1 LERQWPRVADVAENT
16 MVDGRYRITGRIGT
30 GGMADVYC
38 AHDEHLGRDVAL
50 KMLHRR
56 FAQDQEFVERFR
68 REASAA
74 AGLQHPNVVGVFDR
88 GQYDGTYYIAMEFLR
103 GRTLKDLITQD
114 APLDQMRA
122 LDMTVQILRAAG
134 FGHRRGVIH
143 RDFKPQNVIV
153 DEEDRVKVTDFGIAR
168 AGASEITETGSIMGT
183 AQYLSPEQ
191 AQGTAAEESSD
202 LYSIGVMLFEM
213 VTGQLPFEGETAVAV
228 ALRHLT
234 EPPPPVHQLRPDV
247 HPALE
252 AVINQAL
259 AKDPRQR
266 FQDADGFIAALEHV
280 RPQLQA
286 MHEGQE
292 TADWTAIPP
301 PPPLYGPRP
310 YETMVAPA
318 GAYVPPEEQRRPRR
332 VWPWILAALLLALL
346 AGGGLFLASESNKV
360 AVPGVIGAPAS
371 QARTLLEQRGFQV
384 DIQRKKSVDPPDEVI
399 GQDPGAGQKVKKG
412 STVTL
417 TVSDGPPDAVVP
429 AVENLP
435 LKLALSKLRKKRFV
449 PDIEQQP
456 SDTVT
461 KGLVISTTPGGGS
474 LLAQGEHVTVEVSSG
489 VRKFAAPNV
498 VGLDRDAAE
507 RALQDKGLVPVV
519 QEVESDQPVGTVTQ
533 QDPVAGTKVQ
543 AGDRVT
549 IAASKG
555 PGAVAVP
562 DVVGLTRGDGRGELQ
577 AAGFKVQ
584 VKTRD
589 SSDPADD
596 DIVLDQRPG
605 HGTQLKKGRTVVIY
619 VGRYVP
625 PPTPTDTSPAP
636 TPTPTTPSGTPPTTG
651 LGSG

>member
-1 LERQWPRVADVAENT
+1 VADVAENT

-74 AGLQHPNVVGVFDR
+74 AGLQHPNVVNVFDR
-88 GQYDGTYYIAMEFLR
+88 GEYDGTYYIAMEFLR
-103 GRTLKDLITQD
+103 GRTLKDLIAQD

-153 DEEDRVKVTDFGIAR
+153 DDEDRVKVTDFGIAR

-191 AQGTAAEESSD
+191 AQGIAAEEASD

-213 VTGQLPFEGETAVAV
+213 VAGQLPFNGDSAVAI
-228 ALRHLT
+228 ALQHLT
-234 EPPPPVHQLRPDV
+234 EPPPPVRQLRPDL

-292 TADWTAIPP
+292 TADWTAVAPSTSV
-301 PPPLYGPRP
+301 YDPRP
-310 YETMVAPA
+310 YETMVAP
-318 GAYVPPEEQRRPRR
+318 GAYLPPVEPRGRRRI
-332 VWPWILAALLLALL
+332 WPWIVGLLLLALL
-346 AGGGLFLASESNKV
+346 AGGLLLFAGERNKV

-384 DIQRKKSVDPPDEVI
+384 DVQRKKSVDPPEQVI
-399 GQDPGAGQKVKKG
+399 QQDPGAGQKVAKG

-429 AVENLP
+429 AVENLT
-435 LKLALSKLRKKRFV
+435 LKVALSKLRKKGFV

-456 SDTVT
+456 SDTVK
-461 KGLVISTTPGGGS
+461 KGLVISTTPGGGTV
-474 LLAQGEHVTVEVSSG
+474 LPQGEHVTVEVSSG
-489 VRKFAAPNV
+489 VEKFAAPNL

-507 RALQDKGLVPVV
+507 RALENKGLVPVV
-519 QEVESDQPVGTVTQ
+519 QEIESTQAEGTVVQ
-533 QDPVAGTKVQ
+533 QQPVAGTKVQ
-543 AGDRVT
+543 QGDRVT
-549 IAASKG
+549 ITVSKG

-562 DVVGLTRGDGRGELQ
+562 DVVGLTRGDARGELQ
-577 AAGFKVQ
+577 AAGFAVQ
-584 VKTRD
+584 AKTRD

-619 VGRYVP
+619 VGRYVA
-625 PPTPTDTSPAP
+625 PPTPTDTTPAP
-636 TPTPTTPSGTPPTTG
+636 TPTTTTPSGTTTPATG
-651 LGSG
+651 VGTG

>member
-1 LERQWPRVADVAENT
+1 MAEVAENAI
-16 MVDGRYRITGRIGT
+16 VDGRYRITGRIGT

-74 AGLQHPNVVGVFDR
+74 AGLQHPNVVNVFDR
-88 GQYDGTYYIAMEFLR
+88 GEYDGTYYIAMEFLR
-103 GRTLKDLITQD
+103 GRTLKELISQEG
-114 APLDQMRA
+114 PLDQIRA
-122 LDMTVQILRAAG
+122 LDITVQILRAAG
-134 FGHRRGVIH
+134 FGHRRDVIH

-153 DEEDRVKVTDFGIAR
+153 DDEGGVKVTDFGIAR

-213 VTGQLPFEGETAVAV
+213 ITAQLPFDGESAVAV

-234 EPPPPVHQLRPDV
+234 EPPPPLHTLRPDV

-252 AVINQAL
+252 AVVNQAL

-266 FQDADGFIAALEHV
+266 FQDADSFIAALEHV

-286 MHEGQE
+286 MQPGQE
-292 TADWTAIPP
+292 TADWTAITPAVYP
-301 PPPLYGPRP
+301 AP
-310 YETMVAPA
+310 YETMVTSAPA
-318 GAYVPPEEQRRPRR
+318 AYAPVDERRERRR
-332 VWPWILAALLLALL
+332 VWPWIVLGLLIAAVIGGALLF
-346 AGGGLFLASESNKV
+346 AGERNKV
-360 AVPGVIGAPAS
+360 AVPGVIGARAD

-384 DIQRKKSVDPPDEVI
+384 NVDRKKSLQPVDQVI
-399 GQDPGAGQKVKKG
+399 QQDPGPGEKVKKG

-429 AVENLP
+429 DVEGLP
-435 LKLALSKLRKKRFV
+435 LRVALRQLRKKGFV
-449 PDIEQQP
+449 PDINQQS
-456 SDTVT
+456 SDTVK
-461 KGLVISTTPGGGS
+461 KGLVISTSPSGGTV
-474 LLAQGEHVTVEVSSG
+474 LAQGEHVGVDVSGG
-489 VRKFAAPNV
+489 VAQFATPNV
-498 VGLDRDAAE
+498 VGLDQGAAE
-507 RALQDKGLVPVV
+507 NALENKGLVPAVV
-519 QEVESDQPVGTVTQ
+519 EQQSDQPQGNVIAQ
-533 QDPVAGTKVQ
+533 EPVAGTKV
-543 AGDRVT
+543 AKGDRVT
-549 IAASKG
+549 ITVSKG

-562 DVVGLTRGDGRGELQ
+562 DVVGLTRGDARGELQ
-577 AAGFKVQ
+577 SAGFNVQ
-584 VKTRD
+584 VKTRT
-589 SSDPADD
+589 SEDPGDD

-619 VGRYVP
+619 VGQYTAP
-625 PPTPTDTSPAP
+625 PADTGTTPTPTP
-636 TPTPTTPSGTPPTTG
+636 TPTPTTPSGTTTPPAQG
-651 LGSG
+651 LGTG